1 MVSSDARI
9 RPPPREPD
17 KSGRHRWGRDRIA
30 LFFALAAIIAITL
43 MLLLSDR
50 NHALMPGR
58 LASAHGTIEK
68 CSSCHSESGS
78 GAGTAK
84 LSWVRGLVRGDA
96 HTNSKSCIACHKMP
110 ETALNAHGASESI
123 LQQSTERHLPIAAKI
138 SPPLSAR
145 AQNVAFPTH
154 DMVAGG
160 LACATCHQEHQ
171 GSAFKLNAMSN
182 AQCQSCHV
190 AKFASFDSGHPE
202 FENYPFRRRTRIIYD
217 HDAHFSKHYPEVAK
231 KTPEKRIPETCSTC
245 HDSRGDR
252 RLMSVAPFDK
262 TCATCH
268 LDQIVGK
275 ERAAGPKGVAFLT
288 LPGMDVQSLKSKN
301 AVIGEWPDVSDTTL
315 TPFMIVM
322 IARTERGKAVL
333 NALEKVN
340 LQDLSQT
347 NADGVKAATDLVWE
361 VKTIIRDLIA
371 GKTADV
377 LGNLNIA
384 RGAKLSASLVAD
396 LTANIPRDVLIS
408 AQQQWLP
415 NLANELAHLTV
426 SGDRSGATWTLA
438 AMPPVT
444 ASKIDALSR
453 GEAADA
459 ETEADAEDK
468 KTASPP
474 EEAENTEGRA
484 TKSRLDPPACT
495 LRVLGQC
502 LISKEPSA
510 GVAVE
515 DDQSSSAERPPAM
528 RAGLADLAA
537 INSPHSENAKRQ
549 QLAANEVTHQGSKD
563 DDLLRPTPAEQR
575 EIDDRR
581 KRAGREISPTA
592 SGPAEGAPAPLISID
607 SSIDPE
613 SWAEAGGWYRQD
625 YAILYRPSGHK
636 DKFIYSWLFLSGPKA
651 NKGDATPT
659 AAVFDS
665 LTGKDA
671 QGACTK
677 CHSVDDL
684 QGKGRIVNFA
694 PASMAD
700 KNGRFTTFVH
710 EPHFGTVEKEGCLT
724 CHGLEKGRPY
734 LKNYELGNPQ
744 TSVSTFGHVKK
755 ELCQKC
761 HVEGAARQDCLTCHK
776 YHVNG
781 SVTPITRTTLPT
793 Q

>member
-1 MVSSDARI
+1 MVVRDWRNRSL
-9 RPPPREPD
+9 PREPD
-17 KSGRHRWGRDRIA
+17 WSGRRLWDRDRLALVCAMAAVMAIA
-30 LFFALAAIIAITL
+30 L
-43 MLLLSDR
+43 MVLLSDR
-50 NHALMPGR
+50 NRALMPGP

-68 CSSCHSESGS
+68 CSACHSESGS
-78 GAGTAK
+78 GTGTSK
-84 LSWVRGLVRGDA
+84 LGWVRGLVRGDG

-110 ETALNAHGASESI
+110 ETALNAHGASEST
-123 LQQSTERHLPIAAKI
+123 LQESTKRNLPIAAKM
-138 SPPLSAR
+138 SPPPSAR
-145 AQNVAFPTH
+145 AQSVAFPTRL
-154 DMVAGG
+154 MEAEG
-160 LACATCHQEHQ
+160 LACATCHKEHQ
-171 GSAFKLNAMSN
+171 GSAFKLNTMSN

-202 FENYPFRRRTRIIYD
+202 FDNYPFRRRTRIIYD
-217 HDAHFSKHYPEVAK
+217 HDAHFSKHYPEVSK
-231 KTPEKRIPETCSTC
+231 KTPDKRMPETCSTC

-275 ERAAGPKGVAFLT
+275 ERASGPKGIAFLT
-288 LPGMDVQSLKSKN
+288 LPGLDGQSLKSKN
-301 AVIGEWPDVSDTTL
+301 AVIGEWPDASDATL
-315 TPFMIVM
+315 TPFMKVM
-322 IARTERGKAVL
+322 IARTERGRAL
-333 NALEKVN
+333 LSALENVN
-340 LQDLSQT
+340 LQDLTQA

-361 VKTIIRDLIA
+361 VKTIVHDLIS
-371 GKTADV
+371 GKAADV
-377 LGNLNIA
+377 LGNLNLA

-415 NLANELAHLTV
+415 NLATEIANLSV

-444 ASKIDALSR
+444 ASKIDEQSR
-453 GEAADA
+453 GETADA
-459 ETEADAEDK
+459 ETEADEK
-468 KTASPP
+468 KTVSSPQ
-474 EEAENTEGRA
+474 EAESAEGG
-484 TKSRLDPPACT
+484 TKKSRLDPPACT

-510 GVAVE
+510 GVAAE
-515 DDQSSSAERPPAM
+515 GDKSSSAERPPAM
-528 RAGLADLAA
+528 RAGLADIAA
-537 INSPHSENAKRQ
+537 MNSQRTENTKLQ
-549 QLAANEVTHQGSKD
+549 QLAANEPSQRGSKD

-575 EIDDRR
+575 EIEDRR
-581 KRAGREISPTA
+581 NRAGKATSPTA
-592 SGPAEGAPAPLISID
+592 STPAEGAPAPLISID

-636 DKFIYSWLFLSGPKA
+636 DKFIYSWLFLGGPKA

-659 AAVFDS
+659 AAVFES

-684 QGKGRIVNFA
+684 HGKGRMVNFA
-694 PASMAD
+694 PASLDD
-700 KNGRFTTFVH
+700 KKGRFTTFIH
-710 EPHFGTVEKEGCLT
+710 EPHFGTVETEGCLT
-724 CHGLEKGRPY
+724 CHGLEKGRQY
-734 LKNYELGNPQ
+734 LKNYEQGDPQ
-744 TSVSTFGHVKK
+744 IAVGTFGHVEKG
-755 ELCQKC
+755 LCQKC

-776 YHVNG
+776 YHVNAPL
-781 SVTPITRTTLPT
+781 TPITRTTLPT
-793 Q
+793 H